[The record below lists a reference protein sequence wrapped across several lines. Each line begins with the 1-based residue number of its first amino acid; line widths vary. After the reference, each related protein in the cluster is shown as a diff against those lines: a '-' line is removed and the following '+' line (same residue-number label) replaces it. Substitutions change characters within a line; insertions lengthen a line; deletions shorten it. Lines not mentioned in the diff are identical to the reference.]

1 MTNSNSTPKSNKKYT
16 PKVNPL
22 QCLASAIISGGL
34 ATITYLLMKSVAK
47 TFASKPILSDN
58 FLVVNISG
66 AVRTLVVG
74 VIALAACICAMV
86 TLGLIALAIQT
97 IIQRFTNKEMPPNE
111 G

>member
-1 MTNSNSTPKSNKKYT
+1 MTNSTPKSNKKYT

-58 FLVVNISG
+58 FLVINISG

-74 VIALAACICAMV
+74 IIALAACICAMV
-86 TLGLIALAIQT
+86 TLGLVALAIQT
-97 IIQRFTNKEMPPNE
+97 IIQRFTNKEMPPSE